1 MTGIFYMYVTV
12 VTLGETDTEMG
23 VSEHQKWP
31 WTLDWEENYPTVP
44 AIEKVNPQPSDQEAR
59 GNSSS
64 VWFNTYP
71 FTNTIIVALAM
82 SNSKLSLVTPSVYFI
97 FYMCILTHTAV
108 DEMGDWKRMT
118 DSVTECVPLTQM

>member
-59 GNSSS
+59 GNSSR
-64 VWFNTYP
+64 
-71 FTNTIIVALAM
+71 
-82 SNSKLSLVTPSVYFI
+82 LSGLTPTR
-97 FYMCILTHTAV
+97 L
-108 DEMGDWKRMT
+108 
-118 DSVTECVPLTQM
+118 LTQ